1 MELVL
6 VRHAEPHRVDATEHG
21 GAADPGLTE
30 RGRRQADALA
40 EWLRDEDVAAV
51 LASPLRRAIETAAPV
66 AATHGHELE
75 IVDDLAEYDRHSTTY
90 IPVEELR
97 GTDSPEWRAMQAGQ
111 LHEVADG
118 DPAAFRARVVD
129 GIESI
134 VERHAGQTVVVVTH
148 GGVINAYVGHVVGV
162 DTPLW
167 FEPRYAAITRV
178 AAQTRGGNLRSL
190 VTLNEGP
197 RPGC

>member
-6 VRHAEPHRVDATEHG
+6 VRHAEPHRVDVTDHG
-21 GAADPGLTE
+21 GPADPALTD
-30 RGRRQADALA
+30 RGREQAEALA
-40 EWLRDEDVAAV
+40 AWLRDDDVAAV
-51 LASPLRRAIETAAPV
+51 LTSPLRRAVETAAPV
-66 AATHGHELE
+66 AAALGYDLE
-75 IVDDLAEYDRHSTTY
+75 IVDDLAEYDRNSTTY
-90 IPVEELR
+90 IPIEDLR
-97 GTDSPEWRAMQAGQ
+97 GTDTPEWDAMQRGQ

-118 DPAAFRARVVD
+118 DPTAFRQRVVD

-134 VERHAGQTVVVVTH
+134 VDRHAGQTVVVVTH
-148 GGVINAYVGHVVGV
+148 GGVINAYVGHVLGI

-167 FEPRYAAITRV
+167 FEPRYAAVTRV
-178 AAQTRGGNLRSL
+178 AAQTTGRRLRSL

>member
-6 VRHAEPHRVDATEHG
+6 VRHAEPHRVEATEHG
-21 GAADPGLTE
+21 GPADPALTE
-30 RGRRQADALA
+30 RGRQQADALA
-40 EWLRDEDVAAV
+40 EWLRHEEIAAV
-51 LASPLRRAIETAAPV
+51 LTSPLRRAVETAAPV
-66 AATHGHELE
+66 ARTHAMPLE
-75 IVDDLAEYDRHSTTY
+75 VVDELAEYDRNSTTY
-90 IPVEELR
+90 IPIEDLR
-97 GTDSPEWRAMQAGQ
+97 GTDTPEWHAMQQGQ

-118 DPAAFRARVVD
+118 DPAAFRQRVVD

-134 VERHAGQTVVVVTH
+134 VERHAGQRVVVVTH
-148 GGVINAYVGHVVGV
+148 GGVINAYVGHILGI

-178 AAQTRGGNLRSL
+178 AANRHAVRSL

-197 RPGC
+197 RPRC

>member
-6 VRHAEPHRVDATEHG
+6 VRHAEPHRVEASEHG
-21 GAADPGLTE
+21 GPADPALTP
-30 RGRRQADALA
+30 RGHEQADALA
-40 EWLRDEDVAAV
+40 AWLRGEQISAV
-51 LASPLRRAIETAAPV
+51 LSSPLRRAVETAAPV
-66 AATHGHELE
+66 ATTHARALE
-75 IVDDLAEYDRHSTTY
+75 IVDELAEYDRNSTTY
-90 IPVEELR
+90 IPIEDLR
-97 GTDSPEWRAMQAGQ
+97 GTDRPEWHAMQQGQ

-118 DPAAFRARVVD
+118 DPAAFRQRVVD

-134 VERHAGQTVVVVTH
+134 VGRHGGQTVVVVTH
-148 GGVINAYVGHVVGV
+148 GGVINAYVGHILGV

-178 AAQTRGGNLRSL
+178 AAQTTGRRLRSL

-197 RPGC
+197 RATC

>member
-21 GAADPGLTE
+21 GPADPALTE
-30 RGRRQADALA
+30 RGHEQAGALA
-40 EWLRDEDVAAV
+40 EWLRHEDIAAV
-51 LASPLRRAIETAAPV
+51 LTSPLRRAVETAAPV
-66 AATHGHELE
+66 ARSHGTPVEV
-75 IVDDLAEYDRHSTTY
+75 VDDLAEYDRNSTTY
-90 IPVEELR
+90 IPIEDLR
-97 GTDSPEWRAMQAGQ
+97 GTDSPEWHAMRQGQ

-118 DPAAFRARVVD
+118 DPHAFRQRVVD

-134 VERHAGQTVVVVTH
+134 VERHAGQRVVVVTH
-148 GGVINAYVGHVVGV
+148 GGVINAYVGHVLGI

-178 AAQTRGGNLRSL
+178 AANRHGVRSL

-197 RPGC
+197 RLPC